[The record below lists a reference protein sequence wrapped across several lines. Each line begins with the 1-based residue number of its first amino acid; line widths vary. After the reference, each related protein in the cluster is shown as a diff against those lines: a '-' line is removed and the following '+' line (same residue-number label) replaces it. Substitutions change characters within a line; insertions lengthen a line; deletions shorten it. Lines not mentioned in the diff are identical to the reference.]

1 MTGNTFSAN
10 HTHAL
15 TISSVFLLF
24 QSNRTSKKPKL
35 DFVEKLLLA
44 DLDMSE
50 DLARF
55 SAYNSLYL
63 SLFSHIGSERQS
75 DGSYKRQ
82 RMTYDTLGPSRK
94 KRRYLAPKY
103 GVRFLGPDS
112 RPQPAASALPKETG
126 LPGAGMSANGSG
138 VPLKYAPGNNQT
150 RRSGPSTTDPP
161 FPLRKPMDFKVPQ
174 ASTPAKSKFV
184 ESQPS
189 HIVDLT

>member
-1 MTGNTFSAN
+1 LVIRQVNGECPA
-10 HTHAL
+10 THLAWEDRCAEAAKWFKTL
-15 TISSVFLLF
+15 EKAGPL
-24 QSNRTSKKPKL
+24 K
-35 DFVEKLLLA
+35 KLLEEKY
-44 DLDMSE
+44 DDM
-50 DLARF
+50 
-55 SAYNSLYL
+55 
-63 SLFSHIGSERQS
+63 
-75 DGSYKRQ
+75 
-82 RMTYDTLGPSRK
+82 LGHPTGTS
-94 KRRYLAPKY
+94 KY
-103 GVRFLGPDS
+103 GVRFLCPDS

-126 LPGAGMSANGSG
+126 LPGAGMSANGNG